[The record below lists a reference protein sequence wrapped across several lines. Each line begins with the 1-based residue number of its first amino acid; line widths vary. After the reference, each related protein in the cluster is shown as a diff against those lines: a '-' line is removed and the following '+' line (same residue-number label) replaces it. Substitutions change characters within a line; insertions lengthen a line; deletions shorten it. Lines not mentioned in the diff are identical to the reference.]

1 MRRAGQPWRAGGRD
15 GANRSFRDP
24 SDDPERAMRFYRQ
37 ALGWKIEPMG
47 DASVGYWLVTTGTEG
62 EMGINGAIMGRSTP
76 NQAVINTVG
85 VANLEE
91 AIAAVRNAGGTVGH
105 DIDTIANVGRFTYA
119 TDTEGNLF
127 GLLEP

>member
-1 MRRAGQPWRAGGRD
+1 
-15 GANRSFRDP
+15 
-24 SDDPERAMRFYRQ
+24 
-37 ALGWKIEPMG
+37 
-47 DASVGYWLVTTGTEG
+47 
-62 EMGINGAIMGRSTP
+62 MGINGAIMGRSTP

-119 TDTEGNLF
+119 TDTRGQPFRPARTGGDVDPAAERRLPDARRVIPARR
-127 GLLEP
+127 GLSARSSLLRIGPGRRDCPGQC